1 MFKNRFDTATI
12 KATIDENGFLVDTPV
27 VARIGVQVYYREDGS
42 FVREFRPAEEVF
54 KEESLASYQGKP
66 MTLDHVFVNS
76 DNAKDVVVGSVTGK
90 AEALGSTVI
99 APIVVYSQE
108 AIDEAIAGKARELSV
123 GYSAVLDET
132 PGWGNPVTG
141 EYVLRS
147 DNTQDLDIPADW
159 QEFDAIQRDI
169 KVNHL
174 AMVSKGRAGIAKLNM
189 DGQQENPYT
198 DNVDLN
204 TKENKMTVKIKID
217 SVEVEVAK
225 EVADHISKINSAVEA
240 QKAKV
245 DSIEAERDALKAKVD
260 AMPAEIDK
268 AVKAAKADA
277 EALAALVT
285 VAAEVGVKTD
295 GLDAKGIK
303 VAYVKQV
310 SGLEVADKSDA
321 YIDAAFDIAKDSDKM
336 AEVRKATAVSDKSD
350 KSDKADD
357 IVDLDPRACLKKI
370 KK

>member
-1 MFKNRFDTATI
+1 M
-12 KATIDENGFLVDTPV
+12 
-27 VARIGVQVYYREDGS
+27 EDGS
-42 FVREFRPAEEVF
+42 TVREFRPAEEVF

-66 MTLDHVFVNS
+66 MTLNHVFVNS

-99 APIVVYSQE
+99 APIVVYSQQ
-108 AIDEAIAGKARELSV
+108 AIDEARTGNAKELSV

-132 PGWGNPVTG
+132 PGWGDPATG
-141 EYVLRS
+141 EYILRS
-147 DNTQDLDIPADW
+147 DAKESDVPPDW

-174 AMVSKGRAGIAKLNM
+174 AMVSRGRAGVAKLNM

-198 DNVDLN
+198 DNVDSI
-204 TKENKMTVKIKID
+204 KEDVKEMVKIKLNGTQEFEIAP
-217 SVEVEVAK
+217 EVAAHIATIK
-225 EVADHISKINSAVEA
+225 KDADDA
-240 QKAKV
+240 KAKA
-245 DSIEAERDALKAKVD
+245 DTIEAERDSLKAKVD
-260 AMPAEIDK
+260 AIPAEIEK

-295 GLDAKGIK
+295 CLDAKGIK
-303 VAYVKQV
+303 VAYVKEV
-310 SGLEVADKSDA
+310 SGLDVADKSDA

-336 AEVRKATAVSDKSD
+336 AEVRKATAASDKSD
-350 KSDKADD
+350 KSDEPKK
-357 IVDLDPRACLKKI
+357 LDPRARLAKI

>member
-1 MFKNRFDTATI
+1 MTIKNRFDTATF

-27 VARIGVQVYYREDGS
+27 VARLGVQVYYMEDGS
-42 FVREFRPAEEVF
+42 TVREFRPAEEVF

-108 AIDEAIAGKARELSV
+108 AIDEARSGNAKELSV

-132 PGWGNPVTG
+132 PGWGDPATG
-141 EYVLRS
+141 NYILRT
-147 DNTQDLDIPADW
+147 DNTQGLDIPPDW

-174 AMVSKGRAGIAKLNM
+174 AMVFRGRAGIAKLNM

-198 DNVDLN
+198 NNVDSI
-204 TKENKMTVKIKID
+204 KEDVKEMVKIKLDGAKEFEIAP
-217 SVEVEVAK
+217 EVASHIEAVKADSAK
-225 EVADHISKINSAVEA
+225 E
-240 QKAKV
+240 KAKA
-245 DSIEAERDALKAKVD
+245 DAMEAERDALKAKVD
-260 AMPAEIDK
+260 AMPAEIEK
-268 AVKAAKADA
+268 AVAKAKADA
-277 EALAALVT
+277 DALAALVA
-285 VAAEVGVKTD
+285 VAAEAGVKAD

-303 VAYVKQV
+303 VAYVKEV
-310 SGLEVADKSDA
+310 SGLDVSEKSDA
-321 YIDAAFDIAKDSDKM
+321 YIDAAFDIAKESDKM
-336 AEVRKATAVSDKSD
+336 AEVRKATVASDKSD
-350 KSDKADD
+350 GKDEVK
-357 IVDLDPRACLKKI
+357 VLNPRARLAKI

>member
-1 MFKNRFDTATI
+1 MYKNRFDTATF

-27 VARIGVQVYYREDGS
+27 VARVGVQVYFTEDGS
-42 FVREFRPAEEVF
+42 TVREFRPAEEVF

-108 AIDEAIAGKARELSV
+108 AIDEARSGNAKELSV

-132 PGWGNPVTG
+132 PGWGDPATG
-141 EYVLRS
+141 KYILRT
-147 DNTQDLDIPADW
+147 DNTQGLDIPPDW

-174 AMVSKGRAGIAKLNM
+174 AMVFRGRAGIAKLNM

-217 SVEVEVAK
+217 SVEVEVSK

-260 AMPAEIDK
+260 AMPAEIEK

-285 VAAEVGVKTD
+285 VATEAGVKTD
-295 GLDAKGIK
+295 GMDAKGIK
-303 VAYVKQV
+303 VLYVKEV
-310 SGLEVADKSDA
+310 SGLDVSEKSDA

-336 AEVRKATAVSDKSD
+336 AEVRKATAASDKSD
-350 KSDKADD
+350 AADAPKK
-357 IVDLDPRACLKKI
+357 LDPRARLAKI

>member
-1 MFKNRFDTATI
+1 MTIKNRFDTATF

-27 VARIGVQVYYREDGS
+27 VARLGVQVYYTEDGS

-90 AEALGSTVI
+90 AEASGNAVI

-108 AIDEAIAGKARELSV
+108 AIDEARSGNAKELSV
-123 GYSAVLDET
+123 GYSAVLDNT

-174 AMVSKGRAGIAKLNM
+174 AMVFKGRAGIAKLNM

-198 DNVDLN
+198 DNVDIN
-204 TKENKMTVKIKID
+204 KEDKQEMIKIKLD
-217 SVEVEVAK
+217 GTQEFEVAP
-225 EVADHISKINSAVEA
+225 EVASHIEA
-240 QKAKV
+240 LNAKVDAAIAERDTMKAKV
-245 DSIEAERDALKAKVD
+245 DG
-260 AMPAEIDK
+260 MPAEIEK
-268 AVKAAKADA
+268 AVSQAKADA
-277 EALAALVT
+277 EALFALVA
-285 VAAEVGVKTD
+285 VAAEAGVKTD
-295 GLDAKGIK
+295 GLDAKDIK
-303 VAYVKQV
+303 VAYVKEV
-310 SGLEVADKSDA
+310 SGLDVADKSDA

-336 AEVRKATAVSDKSD
+336 AEVRKKTTASDKSG